1 MAHLRHAASARGRVR
16 RTLGDVSTQA
26 ARAPLSYLGG
36 RTFVDDRALLLELF
50 TAVLAASEGEH
61 AVALHERAAALGK
74 RSRAG
79 EHAATRELEELVA
92 ALPLDAAQ
100 ILMRSL
106 SRWFQLLN
114 LAEDN
119 ERVRRLR
126 RRERAH
132 ADAPRAGS
140 LRAAIQHLAERGTT
154 ADELREM
161 LAGAELRLVMT
172 AHPTEARRRT
182 TVEKLARI
190 FARLRDLDERA
201 SAPGDAATARRALAG
216 TIQELWGSDE
226 VRAASPTPLDEV
238 HGGLV
243 YFASTLH
250 LVVPELYRELE
261 AAVEECYPGEAIP
274 VPPLLTFGS
283 WMGGDRDGNPNV
295 TAAVTAEALE
305 MMRTACLHLLE
316 GRIELLA
323 QRVSL
328 SDRLVDRA
336 PELEAALAALAVLF
350 PDEAARLEAR
360 NPEEPYRRFF
370 SLLVARV
377 RATRVGNAG
386 AYAGP
391 RELLA
396 DLRLAQRSLRAGHGQ
411 FVAATQLH
419 DTIRQVEV
427 FGFHFARLDIREHA
441 DRHGAAIAEIL
452 SALGVHEAYAS
463 LGAAERSALLAR
475 EIAERRPLIPSDLS
489 GLSADTQEVV
499 RTFRTLGELLRGRHA
514 GAVQS
519 YVISGTEEPA
529 HLLEVLLLMKECGL
543 AEAGGERAL
552 LRIVPLFESED
563 SLERSPETLR
573 ALLELGVYRAA
584 LRAVGDEQEVMIG
597 YSDSNK
603 DAGYV
608 ASGWATYRAQ
618 VALAD
623 ELERHGLAWVFFH
636 GRGGALGRGGGPANR
651 AIHAQP
657 PGTVAG
663 RMKMTEQG
671 EVLSAKFS
679 LPEIAHRELELTG
692 SAVLVS
698 TLEPASGPDPE
709 RLERYG
715 EVVTEMARLSA
726 EEYRDLVYGD
736 PALEAFFHAAT
747 PVDEISRLQ
756 LGSRPARRRETR
768 DIAGFRAIPWV
779 FSWTQAR
786 IVLPA
791 WFGLGSALEAAV
803 SEHGLELLQEM
814 EREWPFFAA
823 LLSNA
828 EMACAKAD
836 LTVGRR
842 YAELVEDRAVRERIW
857 HRIEAEF
864 SRTCDAL
871 LAVTGQGRLLA
882 REPLLRASIDRRNP
896 YVDPMSLLQVELLRR
911 SRAAG
916 GAGDEELARASFLA
930 INGIA
935 AGMRNTG

>member
-1 MAHLRHAASARGRVR
+1 M
-16 RTLGDVSTQA
+16 
-26 ARAPLSYLGG
+26 
-36 RTFVDDRALLLELF
+36 DDQALLRELF
-50 TAVLAASEGEH
+50 SAVLTATEGEET
-61 AVALHERAAALGK
+61 VALHQRAAALGK
-74 RSRAG
+74 RGRAG
-79 EHAATRELEELVA
+79 DDAAARELEELVTG
-92 ALPLDAAQ
+92 LSLDDAQ
-100 ILMRSL
+100 VLMRSL
-106 SRWFQLLN
+106 ARWFQLMN

-126 RRERAH
+126 RRERGLG
-132 ADAPRAGS
+132 DAPRAGS
-140 LRAAIQHLAERGTT
+140 LRAAIRHLAERGTT
-154 ADELREM
+154 ATELREM
-161 LAGAELRLVMT
+161 LEGAELRLVMT

-190 FARLRDLDERA
+190 FARLRDLDERPPV
-201 SAPGDAATARRALAG
+201 PGDETAARRAIAG

-226 VRAASPTPLDEV
+226 VRAASPTPRDEV

-250 LVVPELYRELE
+250 RVVPELYRELE
-261 AAVEECYPGEAIP
+261 AAVEEHYPGEEIT
-274 VPPLLTFGS
+274 VPPLITFGS

-316 GRIELLA
+316 ARIEVLA

-328 SDRLVDRA
+328 SERLVGLPD
-336 PELEAALAALAVLF
+336 ELSDALSALAELF
-350 PDEAARLEAR
+350 PGEAARALSR
-360 NPEEPYRRFF
+360 NPEEPYRRYF
-370 SLLVARV
+370 SLLASRV
-377 RATRVGNAG
+377 RATRAG
-386 AYAGP
+386 DAGGYDAP
-391 RELLA
+391 AELLA
-396 DLRLAQRSLRAGHGQ
+396 DLRLAQRLLRGGQ
-411 FVAATQLH
+411 GEFVAATQLH

-427 FGFHFARLDIREHA
+427 FGFHFARLDVREHA
-441 DRHGAAIAEIL
+441 ARHGAAIDEIL
-452 SALGVHEAYAS
+452 SALGVHEAYSS
-463 LGAAERSALLAR
+463 LGTAERTALLAR
-475 EIAERRPLIPSDLS
+475 EIAERRPLIPSE
-489 GLSADTQEVV
+489 LSAFSEATQEVV
-499 RTFRTLGELLRGRHA
+499 GTFRMLGDQLRGKHA

-519 YVISGTEEPA
+519 YVVSGTEEPA
-529 HLLEVLLLMKECGL
+529 HLLEVLLLMKESGL
-543 AEAGGERAL
+543 ASAGGEDAL
-552 LRIVPLFESED
+552 LRIVPLFESEE
-563 SLERSPETLR
+563 SLDQSSLTMRV
-573 ALLELGVYRAA
+573 LLELPVYRAA
-584 LRAVGDEQEVMIG
+584 LRAVGEEQEVMIG

-618 VALAD
+618 LALSQ
-623 ELERHGLAWVFFH
+623 ELSRHGVRWLFFH

-679 LPEIAHRELELTG
+679 LPEVAHRELELTG

-698 TLEPASGPDPE
+698 TLEGAAGPDAG
-709 RLERYG
+709 RLARWET
-715 EVVTEMARLSA
+715 VMTEMARRSA
-726 EEYRDLVYGD
+726 EEYRSLVYGD
-736 PALEAFFHAAT
+736 PGLQAFFHAAT

-756 LGSRPARRRETR
+756 LGSRPAKRRATQ
-768 DIAGFRAIPWV
+768 DIADFRAIPWV

-803 SEHGLELLQEM
+803 AEHGLEEIQAM
-814 EREWPFFAA
+814 EREWPFFSA

-836 LTVGRR
+836 LAVGRG
-842 YAELVEDRAVRERIW
+842 YAELVSDRELRSRIW
-857 HRIEAEF
+857 RRIEDEF
-864 SRTCDAL
+864 GRTCRAL
-871 LAVTGQGRLLA
+871 LAVTGQERLLA
-882 REPLLRASIDRRNP
+882 RERLLRASIDRRNP
-896 YVDPMSLLQVELLRR
+896 FVDPMSLLQVELLRR
-911 SRAAG
+911 SRAASD
-916 GAGDEELARASFLA
+916 GDGEELARASFLA

>member
-1 MAHLRHAASARGRVR
+1 
-16 RTLGDVSTQA
+16 VSTHTVP
-26 ARAPLSYLGG
+26 APLSYLGG
-36 RTFVDDRALLLELF
+36 RTFVDDQALLRELF
-50 TAVLAASEGEH
+50 TAVLTASEGEEL
-61 AVALHERAAALGK
+61 VALHERAAALGK

-79 EHAATRELEELVA
+79 DAGATRELEELVA
-92 ALPLDAAQ
+92 GLTLDDAQ
-100 ILMRSL
+100 VLMRSL
-106 SRWFQLLN
+106 SRWFQLMN

-126 RRERAH
+126 RRERGLG
-132 ADAPRAGS
+132 DAPRAGS
-140 LRAAIQHLAERGTT
+140 LRDAIRHLAERGTT
-154 ADELREM
+154 AAELRDM

-190 FARLRDLDERA
+190 FARLRDLDERPPV
-201 SAPGDAATARRALAG
+201 PGDEAAVARAIAG

-238 HGGLV
+238 HAGLV

-250 LVVPELYRELE
+250 RVVPELYRELE
-261 AAVEECYPGEAIP
+261 AAVAEAYPGEEIA
-274 VPPLLTFGS
+274 VPPLITFGS

-316 GRIELLA
+316 ARIDLLA
-323 QRVSL
+323 QRVSV
-328 SDRLVDRA
+328 SERLVGLA
-336 PELEAALAALAVLF
+336 PELADALAALAELF
-350 PDEAARLEAR
+350 PDDASRALAR
-360 NPEEPYRRFF
+360 NPEEPYRRYFA
-370 SLLVARV
+370 LLASRV
-377 RATRVGNAG
+377 RATRAGDAG
-386 AYAGP
+386 AFGSP
-391 RELLA
+391 DELLA
-396 DLRLAQRSLRAGHGQ
+396 DLRLAQRTLREGRGE

-427 FGFHFARLDIREHA
+427 FGFHFARLDVREHA
-441 DRHGAAIAEIL
+441 ARHGAALAEVL
-452 SALGVHEAYAS
+452 SALGVHEAYES
-463 LGAAERSALLAR
+463 LGPAERVQLLAR

-489 GLSADTQEVV
+489 GFSTPTREVV
-499 RTFRTLGELLRGRHA
+499 GTLRTLGELLRERHA

-519 YVISGTEEPA
+519 YVVSGTEEPA
-529 HLLEVLLLMKECGL
+529 HLLEVLLLMKESGL
-543 AEAGGERAL
+543 AAAGGEDAL
-552 LRIVPLFESED
+552 LRIVPLFEAES
-563 SLERSPETLR
+563 SLEESAGTMR
-573 ALLELGVYRAA
+573 ALLELPVYRAA

-618 VALAD
+618 TALAE
-623 ELERHGLAWVFFH
+623 ELSRHGVRWVFFH

-663 RMKMTEQG
+663 RMKLTEQG

-698 TLEPASGPDPE
+698 TLAPMAAPS
-709 RLERYG
+709 RLSQYSA
-715 EVVTEMARLSA
+715 VVAEMARRSA
-726 EEYRDLVYGD
+726 EEYRALVYGD
-736 PALEAFFHAAT
+736 TGLQAFFHAAT

-756 LGSRPARRRETR
+756 LGSRPARRRASQ
-768 DIAGFRAIPWV
+768 DIADFRAIPWV

-791 WFGLGSALEAAV
+791 WFGLGTALEAAIE
-803 SEHGLELLQEM
+803 EHGLDLVREM
-814 EREWPFFAA
+814 EREWPFFSA

-836 LTVGRR
+836 LAVGRR
-842 YAELVEDRAVRERIW
+842 YASLVEDRELRSRIW
-857 HRIEAEF
+857 RRIEGEF
-864 SRTCDAL
+864 GLTCQTL
-871 LAVTGQGRLLA
+871 LAVTGQERLLA
-882 REPLLRASIDRRNP
+882 RERLLRASIDRRNP

-916 GAGDEELARASFLA
+916 DGDGEELARASFLA

>member
-1 MAHLRHAASARGRVR
+1 
-16 RTLGDVSTQA
+16 VSTQA
-26 ARAPLSYLGG
+26 APAPLSYLGG
-36 RTFVDDRALLLELF
+36 RTFVDDQALLRELF
-50 TAVLAASEGEH
+50 AAVLTASEGEET
-61 AVALHERAAALGK
+61 VALHERAAALG
-74 RSRAG
+74 RRGRAG
-79 EHAATRELEELVA
+79 DQAAVRELEELVA
-92 ALPLDAAQ
+92 GLSLDDAQ
-100 ILMRSL
+100 VLMRSL
-106 SRWFQLLN
+106 SRWFQLMN

-126 RRERAH
+126 RRERGLG
-132 ADAPRAGS
+132 DAPRAGS
-140 LRAAIQHLAERGTT
+140 LRAAIRHLAERGTT
-154 ADELREM
+154 AAELREM
-161 LAGAELRLVMT
+161 LDGAELRLVMT

-190 FARLRDLDERA
+190 FARLRDLDERPPV
-201 SAPGDAATARRALAG
+201 PGDEAAARRAIAG

-226 VRAASPTPLDEV
+226 VRAASPTPTDEV

-250 LVVPELYRELE
+250 RVVPELYRELE
-261 AAVEECYPGEAIP
+261 AAVEEAYPGEGIA
-274 VPPLLTFGS
+274 VPPLITFGS

-316 GRIELLA
+316 ARIEVLA

-328 SDRLVDRA
+328 SNRLVGLPAALSD
-336 PELEAALAALAVLF
+336 ALAALGELF
-350 PDEAARLEAR
+350 PEDAARALAR
-360 NPEEPYRRFF
+360 NPEEPYRRYF
-370 SLLVARV
+370 SLLASRV
-377 RATRVGNAG
+377 RATRAGDAG
-386 AYAGP
+386 AYGAPG
-391 RELLA
+391 ELLD
-396 DLRLAQRSLRAGHGQ
+396 DLRLARRLLREGGAE
-411 FVAATQLH
+411 FVTATQLH

-427 FGFHFARLDIREHA
+427 FGFHFARLDVREHA
-441 DRHGAAIAEIL
+441 ARHGEALAEVL

-463 LGAAERSALLAR
+463 LGPAERNALLAR

-489 GLSADTQEVV
+489 GFSAATQEVV
-499 RTFRTLGELLRGRHA
+499 GTFRMLGSVLRGRHA

-519 YVISGTEEPA
+519 YVVSGTEEPA
-529 HLLEVLLLMKECGL
+529 HLLEVLLLMKESGL
-543 AEAGGERAL
+543 ASAGGEGAL
-552 LRIVPLFESED
+552 LRIVPLFESEE
-563 SLERSPETLR
+563 SLEQSALTMR
-573 ALLELGVYRAA
+573 AVLELPVYRAA

-618 VALAD
+618 LALSE
-623 ELERHGLAWVFFH
+623 ELSRHGVRWVFFH

-698 TLEPASGPDPE
+698 TLEGASGPDAA
-709 RLERYG
+709 RLARW
-715 EVVTEMARLSA
+715 EVVMTEMARRSA
-726 EEYRDLVYGD
+726 EEYRALVYGD
-736 PALEAFFHAAT
+736 PGLQTFFHAAT

-756 LGSRPARRRETR
+756 LGSRPARRRATQ
-768 DIAGFRAIPWV
+768 DIADFRAIPWV

-803 SEHGLELLQEM
+803 AEHGLEEIQAM
-814 EREWPFFAA
+814 EREWPFFSA

-836 LTVGRR
+836 LAVGRR
-842 YAELVEDRAVRERIW
+842 YAELVGDRELRSRIW
-857 HRIEAEF
+857 GRIEDEF
-864 SRTCDAL
+864 SRTCKTL
-871 LAVTGQGRLLA
+871 LGVTGQQRLLE
-882 REPLLRASIDRRNP
+882 RERLLRASIDRRNP
-896 YVDPMSLLQVELLRR
+896 LVDPISLLQVELLRR

-916 GAGDEELARASFLA
+916 DGDGEELARASFLA

>member
-1 MAHLRHAASARGRVR
+1 MV
-16 RTLGDVSTQA
+16 VSTQA
-26 ARAPLSYLGG
+26 APAPLSYLGG
-36 RTFVDDRALLLELF
+36 RTFVDDQALLRELF
-50 TAVLAASEGEH
+50 TAVLAASEGEA

-74 RSRAG
+74 RGRAG
-79 EHAATRELEELVA
+79 DDAAVRELEEMVA
-92 ALPLDAAQ
+92 GLALDDAQ
-100 ILMRSL
+100 VLMRSL
-106 SRWFQLLN
+106 ARWFQLMN

-126 RRERAH
+126 RRERGLGET
-132 ADAPRAGS
+132 PRAGS
-140 LRAAIQHLAERGTT
+140 LRAAIRHLAERGTT
-154 ADELREM
+154 AAELREM
-161 LAGAELRLVMT
+161 LSGSELRLVMT

-190 FARLRDLDERA
+190 FARLRDLDERPPV
-201 SAPGDAATARRALAG
+201 PGQEAEARRAIAG

-238 HGGLV
+238 HAGLV

-250 LVVPELYRELE
+250 RVVPDLYRELE
-261 AAVEECYPGEAIP
+261 AAVEECYPGEGIE

-295 TAAVTAEALE
+295 TAAVTARALE
-305 MMRTACLHLLE
+305 MMRVACLHLLE
-316 GRIELLA
+316 ARIDLLA

-328 SDRLVDRA
+328 SERLVGL
-336 PELEAALAALAVLF
+336 PSELSDALAALGELF
-350 PDEAARLEAR
+350 PEDAARALAR
-360 NPEEPYRRFF
+360 NPEEPYRRYF
-370 SLLVARV
+370 SLVASRV
-377 RATRVGNAG
+377 RATRAG
-386 AYAGP
+386 DAGGYGAP
-391 RELLA
+391 AELLA
-396 DLRLAQRSLRAGHGQ
+396 DLRLAQRLLRSGGGE
-411 FVAATQLH
+411 FVAQTQVH
-419 DTIRQVEV
+419 DTIRQVAV
-427 FGFHFARLDIREHA
+427 FGFHFARLDVREHA
-441 DRHGAAIAEIL
+441 ARHGEAIAEVL
-452 SALGVHEAYAS
+452 SALGVHEAYSS
-463 LGAAERSALLAR
+463 LGPAERVGLLAR

-489 GLSADTQEVV
+489 AFSAATQEVV
-499 RTFRTLGELLRGRHA
+499 STFRTLGEQLRGRHA

-519 YVISGTEEPA
+519 YVVSGTEEPA
-529 HLLEVLLLMKECGL
+529 HLLEVLLLMKESGL
-543 AEAGGERAL
+543 ASAGGEDAL
-552 LRIVPLFESED
+552 LRIVPLFEAEE
-563 SLERSPETLR
+563 SLEQSAATMRV
-573 ALLELGVYRAA
+573 LLELPVYRSA

-618 VALAD
+618 TALAE
-623 ELERHGLAWVFFH
+623 ELSRHGVQWMFFH

-663 RMKMTEQG
+663 RMKLTEQG

-698 TLEPASGPDPE
+698 TLEGGPGPDPA
-709 RLERYG
+709 RLSRWEA
-715 EVVTEMARLSA
+715 VMTEMARHSA
-726 EEYRDLVYGD
+726 EEYRALVYGD
-736 PALEAFFHAAT
+736 PGLQTFFHAAT

-756 LGSRPARRRETR
+756 LGSRPARRRATQ
-768 DIAGFRAIPWV
+768 DIADFRAIPWV

-791 WFGLGSALEAAV
+791 WYGLGSALEAAV
-803 SEHGLELLQEM
+803 EEHGLSEIQAM
-814 EREWPFFAA
+814 EREWPFFSA

-836 LTVGRR
+836 LAVGRR
-842 YAELVEDRAVRERIW
+842 YAMLVEDRELRSRIW
-857 HRIEAEF
+857 GRIESEF
-864 SRTCDAL
+864 GRTCQAL
-871 LAVTGQGRLLA
+871 LAVTGQERLLA
-882 REPLLRASIDRRNP
+882 RERLLRASIDRRNP

-911 SRAAG
+911 SRAA
-916 GAGDEELARASFLA
+916 ADGDGEELARASFLA

>member
-1 MAHLRHAASARGRVR
+1 MA
-16 RTLGDVSTQA
+16 TEA
-26 ARAPLSYLGG
+26 ARAAAPLSYLGG
-36 RTFVDDRALLLELF
+36 RSFVDDQALLLELF
-50 TAVLAASEGEH
+50 TAVLAASEGDE

-74 RSRAG
+74 RSRVG
-79 EHAATRELEELVA
+79 DHAATRTLEELVA
-92 ALPLDAAQ
+92 ALSLDDAQ
-100 ILMRSL
+100 VLMRSL
-106 SRWFQLLN
+106 SRWFQLMN

-119 ERVRRLR
+119 ERIRRLR
-126 RRERAH
+126 RRERAS
-132 ADAPRAGS
+132 ASAPRAGS
-140 LRAAIQHLAERGTT
+140 LRAAITHLVERGTT
-154 ADELREM
+154 AAELREM
-161 LAGAELRLVMT
+161 LSGAELRLVMT

-190 FARLRDLDERA
+190 FARLRDLDERPPV
-201 SAPGDAATARRALAG
+201 PGDEAAAKRALAG

-238 HGGLV
+238 HAGLV

-250 LVVPELYRELE
+250 RVVPELYRELE
-261 AAVEECYPGEAIP
+261 AAVEEAYPGEEIVIP
-274 VPPLLTFGS
+274 ALLTFGS

-295 TAAVTAEALE
+295 TAAVTAQALD

-328 SDRLVDRA
+328 SDRLVARS
-336 PELEAALAALAVLF
+336 PELDAALEQLAARF
-350 PDEAARLEAR
+350 PEEAARLERR

-370 SLLVARV
+370 SLSAARV
-377 RATRVGNAG
+377 RATREGG
-386 AYAGP
+386 ADGYGSPA
-391 RELLA
+391 ELLA
-396 DLRLAQRSLRAGHGQ
+396 DLRTAQRSLRAGQGR
-411 FVAATQLH
+411 FVAGTQLH

-441 DRHGAAIAEIL
+441 GRHCAAIAEVL
-452 SALGVHEAYAS
+452 SALGVHEAYGS
-463 LGAAERSALLAR
+463 LAPAERSALLAR
-475 EIAERRPLIPSDLS
+475 EIAEPRPLIPSDVS
-489 GLSADTQEVV
+489 GLSAETQEVV
-499 RTFRTLGELLRGRHA
+499 GTFRTLGDLLRGRHA

-529 HLLEVLLLMKECGL
+529 HLLEVLLLMKESGL
-543 AEAGGERAL
+543 AEAAGERAL
-552 LRIVPLFESED
+552 LRIVPLFESER
-563 SLERSPETLR
+563 SLEQSPETLR
-573 ALLELGVYRAA
+573 SLLELPVYRTA

-618 VALAD
+618 VALAE
-623 ELERHGLAWVFFH
+623 ELERHGVAWVFFH

-698 TLEPASGPDPE
+698 TLEPAAGPDPE

-715 EVVTEMARLSA
+715 AVMTEMARRSA
-726 EEYRDLVYGD
+726 EQYRDLVYGD
-736 PALEAFFHAAT
+736 EGLEAFFHVAT

-756 LGSRPARRRETR
+756 LGSRPAKRKPSR
-768 DIAGFRAIPWV
+768 DIADFRAIPWV

-791 WFGLGSALEAAV
+791 WFGLGSALDAAADA
-803 SEHGLELLQEM
+803 HGLDLLREM
-814 EREWPFFAA
+814 EREWPFFSA

-836 LTVGRR
+836 LAVGRR
-842 YAELVEDRAVRERIW
+842 YAALVDDRALRERIW
-857 HRIEAEF
+857 TQIEVEF
-864 SRTCDAL
+864 GRTCDAL
-871 LAVTGQGRLLA
+871 LAVTNQERLLA

-896 YVDPMSLLQVELLRR
+896 YVDPMSLLQIELLRR

-916 GAGDEELARASFLA
+916 GDDDEELARASFLA

>member
-1 MAHLRHAASARGRVR
+1 MATEAA
-16 RTLGDVSTQA
+16 A
-26 ARAPLSYLGG
+26 AAPLSYLGG
-36 RTFVDDRALLLELF
+36 RSFVDDRALLLELF
-50 TAVLAASEGEH
+50 TAVLEASEGER
-61 AVALHERAAALGK
+61 AVALQARAAALGT

-79 EHAATRELEELVA
+79 DHGATRALEELVA
-92 ALPLDAAQ
+92 TLSLDDAQ
-100 ILMRSL
+100 VLMRSL
-106 SRWFQLLN
+106 SRWFQLMN

-132 ADAPRAGS
+132 AGAARAGS
-140 LRAAIQHLAERGTT
+140 LRAAVEHLAERGAT
-154 ADELREM
+154 AAELRDM

-190 FARLRDLDERA
+190 FARLRDLDERPPL
-201 SAPGDAATARRALAG
+201 PGDEAAAHRALAG

-238 HGGLV
+238 HAGLV

-250 LVVPELYRELE
+250 RVVPELYRELE
-261 AAVEECYPGEAIP
+261 AAVEAAYPGTQIP

-305 MMRTACLHLLE
+305 MMRTACLHLLSE
-316 GRIELLA
+316 RLELLA

-328 SDRLVDRA
+328 SDRLVERS
-336 PELEAALAALAVLF
+336 PELEAALAQLAGRF
-350 PDEAARLEAR
+350 PEAAARLQRR

-377 RATRVGNAG
+377 RATREGHAG
-386 AYAGP
+386 GYASP
-391 RELLA
+391 AELLA
-396 DLRLAQRSLRAGHGQ
+396 DLRLAQRSLLAGKGQ

-441 DRHGAAIAEIL
+441 ARHGAAIAEVL
-452 SALGVHEAYAS
+452 SALGVHAAYAS
-463 LGAAERSALLAR
+463 LAPAERSALLAR
-475 EIAERRPLIPSDLS
+475 EIAQRRPLIPSDLS
-489 GLSADTQEVV
+489 GLSDETREVV
-499 RTFRTLGELLRGRHA
+499 GTFRALGELLRGRHA
-514 GAVQS
+514 GAIQS

-529 HLLEVLLLMKECGL
+529 HLLEVLLLMKESGL
-543 AEAGGERAL
+543 AEAGGRHAL

-563 SLERSPETLR
+563 SLERSAETLR
-573 ALLELGVYRAA
+573 AVLEAPVYRSA
-584 LRAVGDEQEVMIG
+584 LRAVGEEQEVMIG

-618 VALAD
+618 IALAE
-623 ELERHGLAWVFFH
+623 ELERHGVAWVFFH

-663 RMKMTEQG
+663 RMKLTEQG

-679 LPEIAHRELELTG
+679 LPEIAHRELELAG

-698 TLEPASGPDPE
+698 TLAPAAGPDPGS
-709 RLERYG
+709 LARYG
-715 EVVTEMARLSA
+715 EVMTEMARRSA
-726 EEYRDLVYGD
+726 EVYRDLVYGD
-736 PALEAFFHAAT
+736 PGLEAFFHAAT

-756 LGSRPARRRETR
+756 LGSRPARRTPSR

-791 WFGLGSALEAAV
+791 WFGLGSALE
-803 SEHGLELLQEM
+803 EHDLGLLQEM
-814 EREWPFFAA
+814 EREWPFFSA

-836 LTVGRR
+836 LAVGRR
-842 YAELVEDRAVRERIW
+842 YAELVEDREVRERIW
-857 HRIEAEF
+857 SRIEAEF
-864 SRTCDAL
+864 GRTCDAL
-871 LAVTGQGRLLA
+871 LAVTGQERLLA

-911 SRAAG
+911 SRAG
-916 GAGDEELARASFLA
+916 GNGDDEELARASFLA

>member
-1 MAHLRHAASARGRVR
+1 MATEAARG
-16 RTLGDVSTQA
+16 A
-26 ARAPLSYLGG
+26 APFSYLGG
-36 RTFVDDRALLLELF
+36 RSFVDDQSLLLELF
-50 TAVLAASEGEH
+50 TAVLAASEGDH

-79 EHAATRELEELVA
+79 DHAATRALEELVA
-92 ALPLDAAQ
+92 GLSLDDAQ
-100 ILMRSL
+100 VLMRSL
-106 SRWFQLLN
+106 SRWFQLIN

-119 ERVRRLR
+119 ERIRRLR
-126 RRERAH
+126 RRERAG
-132 ADAPRAGS
+132 AGAPRAGS
-140 LRAAIQHLAERGTT
+140 LRAAIAHVSERGTT
-154 ADELREM
+154 AAELRAM
-161 LAGAELRLVMT
+161 LAGSELRLVMT

-190 FARLRDLDERA
+190 FTRLRELDERPPL
-201 SAPGDAATARRALAG
+201 PGDEAAVERALAG

-238 HGGLV
+238 HAGLV

-250 LVVPELYRELE
+250 RVVPELYRELE
-261 AAVEECYPGEAIP
+261 AAVEEAYPGEEIA

-295 TAAVTAEALE
+295 TAAATEQALD
-305 MMRTACLHLLE
+305 MMRTACLHMLE
-316 GRIELLA
+316 ARIELLA

-328 SDRLVDRA
+328 SERLVDRS
-336 PELEAALAALAVLF
+336 PELDAALEQLAARF
-350 PDEAARLEAR
+350 PDEAERTRRR
-360 NPEEPYRRFF
+360 NPEEPYRRYF
-370 SLLVARV
+370 SLLAARV
-377 RATRVGNAG
+377 RATREDAAG
-386 AYAGP
+386 GYATP
-391 RELLA
+391 AELLA
-396 DLRLAQRSLRAGHGQ
+396 DLRVAQRSLRSGRQ
-411 FVAATQLH
+411 EFVAATQLH

-441 DRHGAAIAEIL
+441 ARHGTAIAEVL
-452 SALGVHEAYAS
+452 SALGIHEAYES
-463 LGAAERSALLAR
+463 LAPAERNALLAR
-475 EIAERRPLIPSDLS
+475 EIAQRRPLIPSDVS
-489 GLSADTQEVV
+489 GLSAETQEVV
-499 RTFRTLGELLRGRHA
+499 DTFRTLGELLRGRHA

-529 HLLEVLLLMKECGL
+529 HLLEVLLLMKESGL
-543 AEAGGERAL
+543 AEAGGGRAL
-552 LRIVPLFESED
+552 LRIVPLFESEE
-563 SLERSPETLR
+563 SLERSAETLR
-573 ALLELGVYRAA
+573 VLLDLPVYRAA

-618 VALAD
+618 VALAE
-623 ELERHGLAWVFFH
+623 ELERHDVAWVFFH

-698 TLEPASGPDPE
+698 TLGPASGPEPE

-715 EVVTEMARLSA
+715 AVMTEMARRSA
-726 EEYRDLVYGD
+726 EVYRELVYGD
-736 PALEAFFHAAT
+736 PALGEFFHAAT

-756 LGSRPARRRETR
+756 LGSRPAKRKPSR
-768 DIAGFRAIPWV
+768 DIADFRAIPWV

-791 WFGLGSALEAAV
+791 WFGLGSALGAAAE
-803 SEHGLELLQEM
+803 EHGVDLLREM
-814 EREWPFFAA
+814 QREWPFFSA

-836 LTVGRR
+836 LAIGRR
-842 YAELVEDRAVRERIW
+842 YAGLVEDRALRQRIW
-857 HRIEAEF
+857 ARIETEF
-864 SRTCDAL
+864 GRTCDAL
-871 LAVTGQGRLLA
+871 LAVTEQERLLA

-911 SRAAG
+911 SRATG
-916 GAGDEELARASFLA
+916 NGDGEELARASFLA